1 MMNLIDTSPSP
12 LAAAQAVSEGDAA
25 TEAGAARP
33 STQASAAGDSIA
45 YGARATVAI
54 AYFPF
59 AGAGTKPSAD
69 PPSVALE
76 PHPEEA
82 LSARFGPQFALIRAA
97 LPAALQ
103 AQFVAQ
109 MMAAY
114 DAAGGAEPGAKAAGT
129 ALSEH
134 DLATLVA
141 AGETESDDSAARALV
156 SRLSHEV
163 ATYGSSAVATAMH
176 LAHDRTAFA
185 AAGTSPAT
193 QSDVRVRRRDD
204 DERERRQRQDERRT
218 PQGEA
223 GDAASSGDGG
233 STYTIEDVVRFG
245 DETIAT
251 HRMLAPSP
259 NIERTTL

>member
-1 MMNLIDTSPSP
+1 MNLIDTSPSP
-12 LAAAQAVSEGDAA
+12 LAAAQAVSEGDDA
-25 TEAGAARP
+25 TEAGAAHP
-33 STQASAAGDSIA
+33 STQACAPGDSIA
-45 YGARATVAI
+45 YGAPASVAV

-59 AGAGTKPSAD
+59 ARGGTKQSPDSPSL
-69 PPSVALE
+69 ALA
-76 PHPEEA
+76 PHRDEA

-103 AQFVAQ
+103 AQFMAQ

-114 DAAGGAEPGAKAAGT
+114 DAAGGTEPGAKAAGT

-134 DLATLVA
+134 DLAPLVA
-141 AGETESDDSAARALV
+141 AGEAGSDDSAARALV

-218 PQGEA
+218 QHGER
-223 GDAASSGDGG
+223 GDAASPGDG

-251 HRMLAPSP
+251 NRMLAPSP